1 MSAAPVTHL
10 GQLARIAKGPQRHA
24 QPSLPELERQLGSGG
39 YFRDPGACAKPL
51 ARHVSGDSKSI
62 NFRLLEIRQR
72 GLALEMAEIGPDERI
87 ICQWFPLTSLAAWLN
102 FGSRRT
108 YGNQLIEQ
116 FSGGRRK

>member
-1 MSAAPVTHL
+1 
-10 GQLARIAKGPQRHA
+10 
-24 QPSLPELERQLGSGG
+24 
-39 YFRDPGACAKPL
+39 
-51 ARHVSGDSKSI
+51 VSGDSKSI
-62 NFRLLEIRQR
+62 KYSLLGIRQQ
-72 GLALEMAEIGPDERI
+72 GLAIEMAEIGPDERM

>member
-1 MSAAPVTHL
+1 
-10 GQLARIAKGPQRHA
+10 
-24 QPSLPELERQLGSGG
+24 LPELERQLGSVG

-51 ARHVSGDSKSI
+51 AKHPSDDSKSI
-62 NFRLLEIRQR
+62 KYKFLGMRQP
-72 GLALEMAEIGPDERI
+72 GLAIETAEIGPGEHM

-116 FSGGRRK
+116 FSGERRK